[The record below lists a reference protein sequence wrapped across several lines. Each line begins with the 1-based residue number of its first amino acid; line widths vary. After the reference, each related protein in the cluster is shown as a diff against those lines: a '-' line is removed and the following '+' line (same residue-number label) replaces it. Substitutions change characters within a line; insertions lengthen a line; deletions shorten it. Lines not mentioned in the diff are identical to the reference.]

1 METAH
6 WKYGQR
12 EIYENSV
19 SSMNV
24 IVTNAKNRIAY
35 AIIKSLG
42 EKGIDV
48 FTSDF
53 ARCSMTFSSRYS
65 KGHFLYPSP
74 FKNEAGF
81 IESIIRNVHCLNAH
95 VLIPVFEE
103 TFLLSKFKEEVSK
116 HIRIVIPDYNQI
128 LIAHNKD
135 KWLPIAKKLGIPVPK
150 TYTITEL
157 KNQKKKIKIL
167 HFPVLIKPNQ
177 GGGAW
182 GVLQVNSATDLDIL
196 LKKDTY
202 IGLSWERFFV
212 QEKLNGH
219 VHCVAM
225 LFNQGKLRA
234 HIGYKQLRDF
244 PVSGGQAT
252 LRVSL
257 EDPQTTRYFRKLL
270 EELNW
275 HGVCQADFLVEKK
288 TGIPYL
294 IDINPRF
301 WGSLI
306 QGIASGVDFPYL
318 VYKIAIDG
326 DVDPVKGFKEGIKTR
341 WIWGDLRTLPQAFRN
356 SNNKLEF
363 LKEYFLLFHTKMLYD
378 DFCLRDPLPF
388 FIFGLDSLIK
398 IIKQRTLHPSS
409 HDSLKGIWE

>member
-1 METAH
+1 M
-6 WKYGQR
+6 
-12 EIYENSV
+12 S
-19 SSMNV
+19 V

-35 AIIKSLG
+35 AVVKSLG

-53 ARCSMTFSSRYS
+53 VQFSMAFASRYS

-74 FKNEAGF
+74 FKEQKAF
-81 IESIIRNVHCLNAH
+81 VESIIKNIHRLKAD

-103 TFLLSKFKEEVSK
+103 TFLLSKFREEVSK

-135 KWLPIAKKLGIPVPK
+135 KWVPIAKKFGIPVPR
-150 TYTITEL
+150 TYSRTEL
-157 KNQKKKIKIL
+157 KNQKKKIKKL
-167 HFPVLIKPNQ
+167 HFPVLIKPSQ

-182 GVLQVNSATDLDIL
+182 GVLQVNSADDLNIL

-202 IGLSWERFFV
+202 MGLPWERFFV
-212 QEKLNGH
+212 QEKLEGH

-225 LFNQGKLRA
+225 LFNKGELRA
-234 HIGYKQLRDF
+234 HIGYKQLRDY

-252 LRVSL
+252 LRVSF
-257 EDPQTTRYFRKLL
+257 EEPRATHYFRKLL
-270 EELNW
+270 EKLNW
-275 HGVCQADFLVEKK
+275 HGICQADFLVEQK

-301 WGSLI
+301 WGSLM

-318 VYKIAIDG
+318 VYRIAKDG
-326 DVDPVKGFKEGIKTR
+326 DIDPLIGFKEGIKTR
-341 WIWGDLRTLPQAFRN
+341 WLWGDFRTLPQAFIN
-356 SNNKLEF
+356 SKKKLEF
-363 LKEYFLLFHTKMLYD
+363 LKDYFLLFHSKMLYD

-388 FIFGLDSLIK
+388 FFFGLDHLIK
-398 IIKQRTLHPSS
+398 IIKQRTVHPSS